1 MIYFDNSATTAVNPM
16 VLRTYTDVATKIMGN
31 PSSLHG
37 LGTTATRLL
46 EASRRQIAELLGV
59 NSQEIFFTSGGTE
72 GDNWILKGVAFEKR
86 PYGNHIIVSN
96 VEHPAVKNTA
106 EWLKTQGFEVDFAP
120 VDGDGFVIVSELEKL
135 IRDETIL
142 ISIMAVNNEVGT
154 IQPIGEI
161 SDLLADKPTISFH
174 VDAVQ
179 AIGKIPLEAWLTERV
194 DFAVL
199 SAHKFH
205 GPRGVGIVVAK
216 KGKRLTPLLHGGG
229 QEHNWRSTT
238 ENLAGIAATSK
249 ALRLALDDDDF
260 KRQKVR
266 AMKQVILE
274 ELEKHRKVHVFS
286 QVENFAPNIL
296 TFGIRGVRG
305 EVVVHAFEQH
315 EIYISTTSACS
326 SKKNA
331 ADGTLVA
338 MNVPSKLATSAVRI
352 SLDSTN
358 NMAEVE
364 QFLTVFRQIYQE
376 LEKVSG

>member
-46 EASRRQIAELLGV
+46 EASRRQIAELLGLD
-59 NSQEIFFTSGGTE
+59 SQEIFFTSGGTE
-72 GDNWILKGVAFEKR
+72 GDNWIIKGVAFEKR
-86 PYGNHIIVSN
+86 PYGNHIIVSS
-96 VEHPAVKNTA
+96 VEHPAVKNAA
-106 EWLKTQGFEVDFAP
+106 EWLKTQGFELDYAP
-120 VDGDGFVIVSELEKL
+120 VDADGFVIVSELEKL

-142 ISIMAVNNEVGT
+142 ISVMAVNNEVGA
-154 IQPIGEI
+154 IQPIQEI
-161 SDLLADKPTISFH
+161 SELLADKPTISFH

-179 AIGKIPLEAWLTERV
+179 AIGKVPLETWLTDRL
-194 DFAVL
+194 DFATL

-249 ALRLALDDDDF
+249 ALRLAVDEDDF
-260 KRQKVR
+260 KRKKML
-266 AMKQVILE
+266 AMKQAILE
-274 ELEKHRKVHVFS
+274 ELEKHKKVHVFS
-286 QVENFAPNIL
+286 KMTDFAPNIL

-315 EIYISTTSACS
+315 DIYISTTSACS

-352 SLDSTN
+352 SLDPTN

>member
-59 NSQEIFFTSGGTE
+59 DSREIFFTSGGTE

-142 ISIMAVNNEVGT
+142 VSIMAVNNEVGT
-154 IQPIGEI
+154 IQPIDEI

-179 AIGKIPLEAWLTERV
+179 AIGKIPIEAWLTERV

-260 KRQKVR
+260 KRQKGR
-266 AMKQVILE
+266 AMKQGILE

-286 QVENFAPNIL
+286 KVENFAPNIL

-331 ADGTLVA
+331 AAGTLVA

>member
-59 NSQEIFFTSGGTE
+59 DSQEIFFTSGGTE

-286 QVENFAPNIL
+286 KVENFVPNIL

-331 ADGTLVA
+331 AAGTLVA